1 MIFNEKEFKLISS
14 VGALASFGLI
24 GGLIGVVVFSEN
36 PQSVIVL
43 STVSIICLITSKLT
57 QIFESIERRRL
68 DYSEA
73 VERSFLLQIRQLVKD
88 GEKVSEDHIS
98 ISQSAT
104 NEADSEYKR
113 LYGFTRTHM
122 AVAATPQ
129 RPISIRE
136 ISES

>member
-73 VERSFLLQIRQLVKD
+73 VERGFLLQIRQLVKD